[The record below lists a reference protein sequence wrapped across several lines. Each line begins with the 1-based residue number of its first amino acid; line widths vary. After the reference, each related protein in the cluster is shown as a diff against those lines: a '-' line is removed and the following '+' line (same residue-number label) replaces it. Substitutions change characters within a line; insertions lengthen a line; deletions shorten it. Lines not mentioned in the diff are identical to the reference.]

1 MFTVTVSQPTY
12 RTAVTLTQED
22 VWGKCVPGEGRL
34 SMGMLIALPGQHCP
48 HFNDTVPSKAVT
60 VRVPR
65 EDYMNAE
72 RLMDVL
78 YWLEYVQ
85 GVGTVQVSD
94 NDDEGNLIIRAAYMC
109 W

>member
-1 MFTVTVSQPTY
+1 MLTVTVSQPTY
-12 RTAVTLTQED
+12 RAAEILTQED

-34 SMGMLIALPGQHCP
+34 SMGMLIALPGETCP
-48 HFNDTVPSKAVT
+48 HFMDVVASKSVT

-65 EDYMNAE
+65 EIYLDGQ
-72 RLMDVL
+72 RLTDVL

-85 GVGTVQVSD
+85 GAGTIQWTD